1 MKLRHLKG
9 KPGFG
14 SSLLF
19 FWLPQLVR
27 CGVTLR
33 LVLVT
38 RLERS
43 RSGLLLVTLTPSR
56 GKGQCVSGL
65 TASSVT
71 RQVQAGQ
78 PPKLGQRPG
87 HPPGS
92 KERAS

>member
-1 MKLRHLKG
+1 MSPSGRAEGAEALA
-9 KPGFG
+9 
-14 SSLLF
+14 
-19 FWLPQLVR
+19 
-27 CGVTLR
+27 
-33 LVLVT
+33 VLCVT
-38 RLERS
+38 RPRDKAGVVKV
-43 RSGLLLVTLTPSR
+43 RPALVTLTPSR